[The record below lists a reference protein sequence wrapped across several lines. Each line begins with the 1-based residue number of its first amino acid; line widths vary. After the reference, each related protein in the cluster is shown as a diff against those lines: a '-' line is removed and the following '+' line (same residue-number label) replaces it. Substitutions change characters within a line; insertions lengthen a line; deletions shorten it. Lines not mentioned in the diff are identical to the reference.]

1 MKKVI
6 LFFCIFTALAAE
18 ASAGS
23 ATELTTTLS
32 LQDALTR
39 ALRDNPLV
47 RIEQIRTDIAQ
58 TILREHQFAYE
69 PNLWARYQTN
79 VRPEHF
85 GETNHV
91 LTGITARAPTGT
103 ELEFAIENAYYNNHF
118 FTGGGTSASS
128 RIRITQALLQGFG
141 LTANLVPIRRAR
153 IDIDLRQEELA
164 GFTQRLLLDTE
175 RAYWNLLLSSEELK
189 IFEHSFELANRLL
202 FEAEARLQTG
212 AIAPIDLAIIRAEVA
227 SREKQLFDAQTALKQ
242 RILTLG
248 YIINAPELFN
258 FPAIVISDTIS
269 LLGEAD
275 EIEDHLQAA
284 KKFRPD
290 FRQAELLAQ
299 RGELDLI
306 QTKNGILPKLD
317 FFITLQGAEYNET
330 FAVFPSDMART
341 INMGLTLNFPLTS
354 GQARQRHQRAIYSQE
369 QQNLS
374 ISNFSR
380 LIEFEIRS
388 AHLEVLRASQQVET
402 AKIVSALQQQKM
414 EAEAEKLRVG
424 RSTGFAL
431 LQAQRDLISANLDEA
446 RAKAAYSDAL
456 LSLYFRDGTLLQRR
470 GVRWE

>member
-1 MKKVI
+1 MKLNSKII
-6 LFFCIFTALAAE
+6 LVFCVLIISVAE
-18 ASAGS
+18 PVEA
-23 ATELTTTLS
+23 ATEIEKTLS

-69 PNLWARYQTN
+69 PNLWARYETN
-79 VRPEHF
+79 IRPEHF
-85 GETNHV
+85 GETNQV
-91 LTGITARAPTGT
+91 STGINATAPTGT
-103 ELEFAIENAYYNNHF
+103 GLEFSVANTYRDGN
-118 FTGGGTSASS
+118 TLSSA
-128 RIRITQALLQGFG
+128 RLTITQALLRGFG

-189 IFEHSFELANRLL
+189 IFEHSLELANRLL

-212 AIAPIDLAIIRAEVA
+212 GIAPIDLAIIRAEVA

-248 YIINAPELFN
+248 YIINAPEFFN
-258 FPAIVISDTIS
+258 FENIVLSDTIS
-269 LLGEAD
+269 LLGKAD
-275 EIEDHLQAA
+275 DIEDHIKAA
-284 KKFRPD
+284 QKFRPD

-306 QTKNGILPKLD
+306 QTRNGILPRLD
-317 FFITLQGAEYNET
+317 FFITLQGGEHYES
-330 FAVFPSDMART
+330 FAVFPSDMAQLIST
-341 INMGLTLNFPLTS
+341 GLRLDFPLTS
-354 GQARQRHQRAIYSQE
+354 GQARQRHRRALYSQE

-374 ISNFSR
+374 VLNFSR

-388 AHLEVLRASQQVET
+388 AHLEVLRTSQQVET
-402 AKIVSALQQQKM
+402 ARIVSALQQQKM

-470 GVRWE
+470 GIRWD